1 MDNIWPQRPQ
11 TRYKIYL
18 SLWKYSAW
26 QSIFYLLT
34 NAMSMPWSSAQW
46 IAWRPLPRSIC
57 CPASPRCCWC
67 WPVSPRCWCWPPP
80 ASPNAPPPCTR
91 FGLTYFWYRQ
101 IFFLSLYTSV
111 PLIDLF
117 PRPII
122 FLFELVCC
130 SLKQCWFS
138 IPPFTQKV
146 LKRTES
152 KLTSMMFLIP
162 LSCWYKI
169 SLT

>member
-1 MDNIWPQRPQ
+1 MA
-11 TRYKIYL
+11 RYKIYL
-18 SLWKYSAW
+18 CLWKYSAW

-80 ASPNAPPPCTR
+80 ASPYAPPPCTR

-101 IFFLSLYTSV
+101 IFFLYFYIRVVGIKFFLLKSCWYAVPFNELFTIIAYVV
-111 PLIDLF
+111 PLL
-117 PRPII
+117 
-122 FLFELVCC
+122 
-130 SLKQCWFS
+130 
-138 IPPFTQKV
+138 
-146 LKRTES
+146 
-152 KLTSMMFLIP
+152 
-162 LSCWYKI
+162 LSCWLCSSFYQRVVAMPFLI
-169 SLT
+169 L